1 MKHLIKERSMKEKRI
16 KKRKEEWQLVMTD
29 FNVKID
35 QKKDPIRKREDNQD
49 DQRTIKENRS

>member
-1 MKHLIKERSMKEKRI
+1 MEEKRI